1 MIKWTIMLVRPDD
14 SGKHYRQEVSFGKD
28 YDLEC
33 GNLYVYPDRKS
44 KNPIQDSLSNA
55 YSLALRS
62 KGRHA
67 HNHTG
72 NPFPHMH
79 LDSQPRLFHMGD
91 FPVVLSK
98 SANQYTLNGRTMTV
112 KRISDILARLT
123 YKSIF
128 EKDKAVMMKYL
139 LKLQNM
145 PENVSYVLENRFPY
159 FFYEDFNRIDVFM
172 NVTQIGEDEC
182 AIEIAD
188 GVWGSISF
196 DNLNTMCNFYIHGKK
211 RGNWKY
217 LSPQELFRRTV
228 GREPLDS
235 DVKVMINFLK
245 QNRQKDIVEKRAAE
259 LMKELSEQY
268 PNRIKITEEQGRAI
282 MYVRGNGFDWKLVES
297 TYKSDIQQV
306 STLVWQPQMQT
317 SENEN
322 GEMEMSYTPPMWR
335 GPICIDNMARGSS
348 VGDQFVA
355 RALAL
360 LNDTVTVK
368 IVNTIGRYLTADEN
382 KFRIDWDEV

>member
-1 MIKWTIMLVRPDD
+1 MITWTIMLIRPDD
-14 SGKHYRQEVSFGKD
+14 SGLHYTQEVSFGKD
-28 YDLEC
+28 YDAHY
-33 GNLYVYPDRKS
+33 GALYVYPDRKS

-55 YSLALRS
+55 YNLALRN
-62 KGRHA
+62 KG
-67 HNHTG
+67 T
-72 NPFPHMH
+72 PFPHLN
-79 LDSQPRLFHMGD
+79 LDSQPRLFSMGN

-98 SANQYTLNGRTMTV
+98 SGSQYALNGKTMTV

-123 YKSIF
+123 YKSFF
-128 EKDKAVMMKYL
+128 EEDKGVMMKYL

-145 PENVSYVLENRFPY
+145 PENISYVLENRFPY
-159 FFYEDFNRIDVFM
+159 FFYEEFNRIDVFM
-172 NVTQIGEDEC
+172 NVIQIGEEEC

-188 GVWGSISF
+188 GVWGNISF

-228 GREPLDS
+228 GREPLES

-245 QNRQKDIVEKRAAE
+245 QNRQKDIVEKRAEE
-259 LMKELSEQY
+259 LMKELAEQY

-306 STLVWQPQMQT
+306 STMVWQPQVTT
-317 SENEN
+317 SENEDE
-322 GEMEMSYTPPMWR
+322 EMEVSYTEPLWR

>member
-1 MIKWTIMLVRPDD
+1 MIKWTIKLVRPDD
-14 SGKHYRQEVSFGKD
+14 SGEYYSQTVSFGGD
-28 YDLEC
+28 YSQEY
-33 GNLYVYPDRKS
+33 GNVYVHPDRKS
-44 KNPIQDSLSNA
+44 KSPIQDSLSKSF
-55 YSLALRS
+55 SLAL
-62 KGRHA
+62 KGKSTQVRQ
-67 HNHTG
+67 TST
-72 NPFPHMH
+72 PMPLMR
-79 LDSQPRLFHMGD
+79 LDSQPRLFDMGG

-98 SANQYTLNGRTMTV
+98 TSSQYSLNGKTMTL

-128 EKDKAVMMKYL
+128 EKDKGVMMKYL

-145 PENVSYVLENRFPY
+145 PENISYVLENRFPY

-172 NVTQIGEDEC
+172 NVIQIGEDEC

-188 GVWGSISF
+188 GVWGNISF
-196 DNLNTMCNFYIHGKK
+196 GNLNTMCNFYIHGKK

-228 GREPLDS
+228 GHEPLDS

-268 PNRIKITEEQGRAI
+268 PNRIKITEEKGRAV
-282 MYVRGNGFDWKLVES
+282 MFVRGNGFDWKLIES
-297 TYKSDIQQV
+297 TYKSEIQQV
-306 STLVWQPQMQT
+306 TTMVWQPMMESKEEDGEVEMT
-317 SENEN
+317 YSE
-322 GEMEMSYTPPMWR
+322 PLWR

-360 LNDTVTVK
+360 LNDSMTVK
-368 IVNTIGRYLTADEN
+368 IVNTIRRYLTADEN
-382 KFRIDWDEV
+382 KFRIDWNEV